1 MKGEVPDQEEAQE
14 TELEKQL
21 KDLEEQNSDV
31 QVKSGN
37 HEESVEEKQ
46 DDDVSSLSS
55 IKSEDIPHYVKTIK
69 KFNSQVQWSVFE
81 DKKKR
86 IFEEMRARKMDKV
99 PGQYLNEYY
108 HIFFRRRRHP
118 WRIK

>member
-1 MKGEVPDQEEAQE
+1 MKGKAPELEVAQE

-21 KDLEEQNSDV
+21 KDLEAQNSDV

-46 DDDVSSLSS
+46 DEDVSSLSS

-69 KFNSQVQWSVFE
+69 KFNSQVQWAVFE

-86 IFEEMRARKMDKV
+86 IIQEMRANKMEKV